1 MKHAEDLFGEIDLKR
16 NRGAPKAV
24 VITDAADPTNSVDLS
39 AMALFKPTTKDQF
52 AHLSDTLAPL
62 LTPHSKK
69 PQYSLWVQDFTK
81 RLVKDLPSADIKKI
95 ASALTTASNE
105 KMREERA
112 ADKGSK
118 KSKAAKTKV
127 SLVSHRDNQIDNTAY
142 EGGDDLDD
150 DDFM

>member
-1 MKHAEDLFGEIDLKR
+1 MNR

-24 VITDAADPTNSVDLS
+24 VVTDSTDPTNSIDLS
-39 AMALFKPTTKDQF
+39 SMPLFKPTTKEQF
-52 AHLSDTLAPL
+52 AQLSEVLLPL

-69 PQYSLWVQDFTK
+69 PQYAIWAQDFSRK
-81 RLVKDLPSADIKKI
+81 LVKELPSSEIKKI

-127 SLVSHRDNQIDNTAY
+127 SLVASRDNQLDSTSY
-142 EGGDDLDD
+142 GDGDDLGD